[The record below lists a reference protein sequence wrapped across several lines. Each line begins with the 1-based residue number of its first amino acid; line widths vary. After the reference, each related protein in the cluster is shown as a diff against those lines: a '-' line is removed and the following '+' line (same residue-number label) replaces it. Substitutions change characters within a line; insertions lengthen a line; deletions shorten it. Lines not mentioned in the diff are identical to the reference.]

1 MDKDQSPQ
9 VRSGRF
15 NRRQLLL
22 GGATIGAGAL
32 AAVGVERLVTSASYG
47 TSTPG
52 LEAAEQPRFLPFHGE
67 HQTALLH
74 PEPAHQN
81 LVSLTLRPDTDR
93 DAIQRL
99 LRILTDDA
107 ARITQGVPALADSEP
122 ELAVIPANLTV
133 LFGVGPQLVER
144 AQPHGGKPAWLRN
157 LPAFGK
163 DQLDEQWNGGDLL
176 LQIASDDAITLAHAT
191 RMLLKDARSFADVK
205 WVQAGF
211 RRAYGSEQTGQT
223 QRNLFGQLDGTVNPT
238 PGSADFEQVVWHGP
252 TNPGWLEGGTS
263 MVIRRIHMHLDKWD
277 RLDRRGREESVG
289 RTLDSGAPLTGVLET
304 DEPDFDA
311 LTPIGFPVI
320 AEYSHIRRAR
330 SDNPRQRILRR
341 SYNYDLPPADGTV
354 SNAGLIFTS
363 FQADVDEQ
371 FTPIQQRLDELDL
384 LNEWITHIGS
394 AVFAVLPGCEEGG
407 FIGETLFH

>member
-1 MDKDQSPQ
+1 MDNEHSTQN
-9 VRSGRF
+9 RSGRL
-15 NRRQLLL
+15 NRRQMLL

-32 AAVGVERLVTSASYG
+32 AAVGVERLVASASHDA
-47 TSTPG
+47 STPP
-52 LEAAEQPRFLPFHGE
+52 AETAGPPRFLPFHGE

-74 PEPAHQN
+74 PEQAHQN
-81 LVSLTLRPDTDR
+81 LISLSLRPDTDR
-93 DAIQRL
+93 EAIQRL
-99 LRILTDDA
+99 LRILTDDV
-107 ARITQGVPALADSEP
+107 ARITQGIPALADSEP
-122 ELAVIPANLTV
+122 ELALIPADLTV

-144 AQPHGGKPAWLRN
+144 VQPQGGRPTWLRN
-157 LPAFGK
+157 LPAFRK
-163 DQLDEQWNGGDLL
+163 DQLDEQWNSGDLL
-176 LQIASDDAITLAHAT
+176 LQVASDDPVTLAHAT
-191 RMLLKDARSFADVK
+191 RMLLKDARSFTGVK

-223 QRNLFGQLDGTVNPT
+223 QRNMFGQLDGTVNAT
-238 PGSADFEQVVWHGP
+238 PGSADFDQVVWSGP
-252 TNPGWLEGGTS
+252 ANPAWLQGGTS
-263 MVIRRIHMHLDKWD
+263 MVIRRIHMQLDKWD
-277 RLDRRGREESVG
+277 RLDRSGREESVG

-311 LTPIGFPVI
+311 VTPIGFPVI

-330 SDNPRQRILRR
+330 SDNPRQRIFRR

-384 LNEWITHIGS
+384 LNEWTTPIGS
-394 AVFAVLPGCEEGG
+394 AVFAVPPGCAEGG
-407 FIGETLFH
+407 FIGETLFR